1 MLKAFIVTGRV
12 QGVGFRWFTR
22 QTASELGLRG
32 TVRNARDGS
41 VEVVADGTRVLS
53 NVVAS
58 QVLVHAALQD
68 AVERLAAVMA
78 ALGRITFGSH
88 SLIGLFQRERA
99 PVAMERVEFV

>member
-41 VEVVADGTRVLS
+41 VEVVADGTRE
-53 NVVAS
+53 
-58 QVLVHAALQD
+58 ALD
-68 AVERLAAVMA
+68 ELERRLRRGPRAAVVEGVEEIPPPA
-78 ALGRITFGSH
+78 GAVPDDF
-88 SLIGLFQRERA
+88 
-99 PVAMERVEFV
+99 RVLR